1 MRKVVAAGADSMG
14 RGGERTPE
22 GLAQIGDHLPRGGRY
37 ARIMPKSYLM
47 SRKWALTDRFA
58 ITDESGM
65 PQFEVQGRFAFSKRL
80 SIRDS
85 AGAEVALISRPG
97 LLTRY
102 EILVGSQL
110 ATVRPR
116 GFLGQRFEIDSA
128 AGRLEARGNFSGRQ
142 YSVTRGG
149 MQAAAVTQLRTLRER
164 FAVEITDGE
173 DPVLMLAV
181 VLVIEIIRDDR
192 RRSTAAGASSAAAG
206 G

>member
-1 MRKVVAAGADSMG
+1 MIRRAEFPSELRYQEPGRLEAAG
-14 RGGERTPE
+14 GGCGQHRLDERVLVL
-22 GLAQIGDHLPRGGRY
+22 GQRNQVQIGEPARPGGQRDIPRGVEAVR
-37 ARIMPKSYLM
+37 
-47 SRKWALTDRFA
+47 
-58 ITDESGM
+58 
-65 PQFEVQGRFAFSKRL
+65 RL

-85 AGAEVALISRPG
+85 AGAEVAVISRPG

-149 MQAAAVTQLRTLRER
+149 VQAAAVTQLRTLRER

-192 RRSTAAGASSAAAG
+192 RRSAAAGASAAAAGGSAAAG